1 MPAMTEVT
9 ISERLLV
16 IEAIVVRLEERLF
29 GNGQPGKLTE
39 IEHRLRAIEDLQPR
53 EIPRLKESIDKMWRW
68 IGAIE
73 IILMGGVLVTALIF
87 WQAWI
92 LGWIRKP

>member
-1 MPAMTEVT
+1 MMTEVT

-29 GNGQPGKLTE
+29 GGGQPGKLSE
-39 IEHRLRAIEDLQPR
+39 IESRLRAIEDCQPR
-53 EIPRLKESIDKMWRW
+53 EIVQLRKSVDKLWRW

-73 IILMGGVLVTALIF
+73 IILAGGVVVTAMLF
-87 WQAWI
+87 WQAWL
-92 LGWIRKP
+92 LGWFGKK

>member
-1 MPAMTEVT
+1 MMTEVT

-29 GNGQPGKLTE
+29 GGSQPGKLSE
-39 IEHRLRAIEDLQPR
+39 LEARLRTIEDFQPR
-53 EIPRLKESIDKMWRW
+53 EIPLLRSSVDRLWRW

-73 IILMGGVLVTALIF
+73 IIMVGGIVVTGMIF
-87 WQAWI
+87 WQAWL
-92 LGWIRKP
+92 LGWFGRK